1 MEYLLRQ
8 NQFQETIKSSF
19 NNYYKNE
26 LGGLMKNEYENS
38 FGSNNLIGLSFDNA
52 TDELK
57 ARMRARKKISLCIC
71 LYVLIFVGVSV
82 CAFTLLGLS
91 YDYLPVVSIAC
102 LIQIAASYHLA
113 TDKSDCLSL
122 EEREYYESIRK
133 CDID

>member
-1 MEYLLRQ
+1 
-8 NQFQETIKSSF
+8 
-19 NNYYKNE
+19 
-26 LGGLMKNEYENS
+26 MKNEYENS
-38 FGSNNLIGLSFDNA
+38 LGSINVIGLSFDNA

-57 ARMRARKKISLCIC
+57 ARMRARKKISLCVG
-71 LYVLIFVGVSV
+71 LYVLIFVGASV

-91 YDYLPVVSIAC
+91 HDYLPVVSIAC

-113 TDKSDCLSL
+113 KDKSDCLSV